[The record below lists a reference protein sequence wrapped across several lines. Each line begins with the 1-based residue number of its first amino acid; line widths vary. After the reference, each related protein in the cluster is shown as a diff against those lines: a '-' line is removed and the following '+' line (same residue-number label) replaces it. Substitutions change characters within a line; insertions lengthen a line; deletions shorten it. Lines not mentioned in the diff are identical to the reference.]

1 LNKERVRRLEKLKLM
16 TDEGR
21 RVLPDMSSHSF
32 IIDKFIEKRL
42 KEDVLVY
49 KNFMNFPELYRRIRI
64 DTIQQV
70 KSQQELFEKRLDKFI
85 QNTKQNKMYGSWN
98 DNGRLIDLKR

>member
-21 RVLPDMSSHSF
+21 RVLPDMSSNSF
-32 IIDKFIEKRL
+32 TIDTFIEKRL

-85 QNTKQNKMYGSWN
+85 QNTKQDKMYGSWN